1 VTISKQELADG
12 IRFAGQRVATAAR
25 YTKNWD
31 HQLAHQWT
39 SRDAFC
45 HIASTS
51 GGLPMLQPMMAGGQL
66 NGVKVDQVAQIN
78 AQNISNL
85 VDKSQ
90 DEIVQAILDGQE
102 ASAKYVEGMD
112 ESALS
117 QEIKL
122 GEYEMPV
129 ADLIAQI
136 WINHQL
142 GHAYEA
148 SARWPLA

>member
-1 VTISKQELADG
+1 MTISKQELADG
-12 IRFAGQRVATAAR
+12 IRFAGQRVAAAGR
-25 YTKNWD
+25 YTRNWD
-31 HQLAHQWT
+31 HQLGHQWT

-45 HIASTS
+45 HIASTA
-51 GGLPMLQPMMAGGQL
+51 GGLPGLHPLVAGGQL
-66 NGVKVDQVAQIN
+66 GGVGVEQVAQIN

-85 VDKSQ
+85 SSKSQ
-90 DEIVQAILDGQE
+90 DEIIQSIVEGQE
-102 ASAKYVEGMD
+102 TSAKFVEGLD
-112 ESALS
+112 DAALNE
-117 QEIKL
+117 EIKL
-122 GEYEMPV
+122 GEYEMPM